1 MNRVSFYA
9 CDCYEDR
16 AALRR
21 ALLGIFDDCGG
32 LETLVKKDARVVIKP
47 NLVMK
52 KTPES
57 AATTHPALLEELI
70 LLVKE
75 RTDDITL
82 VECPGGPGT
91 AVLVEGILRTT
102 GIRAV
107 CDAHGVKIV
116 PEPSPRIVNTPD
128 AFAARTLSLSSEML
142 DAEVFLNLGKLKS
155 HSLTTFTGCAK
166 NLYGAIPGLVKV
178 EYHAR
183 FAEIGEFANLIC
195 DINRTLVPTL
205 NVLDAVVGM
214 QGNGPTG
221 GEPRKIGGIVG
232 GKNAFAVD
240 VLGARLIGLSL
251 KNAPI
256 LSAALEHGLVGE
268 EIECVG
274 DDHTPFVL
282 SDFLFADAQR
292 FSFLREM
299 PNLKFIRRFLE
310 PRPVISSRCV
320 GCGECVRLCPQK
332 TIVLRE
338 KGGKKRAFIKKRA
351 CIRCYCCQELCPAKA
366 VDTKSRKILKI

>member
-47 NLVMK
+47 NLVMR

-116 PEPSPRIVNTPD
+116 PEPSPRIVKTPD

-142 DAEVFLNLGKLKS
+142 DAEVFINLGKLKS
-155 HSLTTFTGCAK
+155 HSLTTFTGCSK

-195 DINRTLVPTL
+195 DIKGNIDFLYFLISSSCQKSHIVPAKSERPVKFL
-205 NVLDAVVGM
+205 FNYS
-214 QGNGPTG
+214 GNFFTNH
-221 GEPRKIGGIVG
+221 I
-232 GKNAFAVD
+232 
-240 VLGARLIGLSL
+240 RLLFKSFQCL
-251 KNAPI
+251 HCI
-256 LSAALEHGLVGE
+256 LS
-268 EIECVG
+268 
-274 DDHTPFVL
+274 FMQNL
-282 SDFLFADAQR
+282 SRSLFR
-292 FSFLREM
+292 TFTSNML
-299 PNLKFIRRFLE
+299 
-310 PRPVISSRCV
+310 
-320 GCGECVRLCPQK
+320 
-332 TIVLRE
+332 
-338 KGGKKRAFIKKRA
+338 
-351 CIRCYCCQELCPAKA
+351 
-366 VDTKSRKILKI
+366 